1 MEQPNKHPKVSVI
14 IPIYNTCH
22 YVQEA
27 LESICRQTLTE
38 LEIIAI
44 DDGSTDSSRK
54 VVEQVAATDM
64 RIRVYS
70 QANQGQSIT
79 RNNGMQY
86 VQGKY
91 VYFMDS
97 DDRLEADTLETCY
110 SACEAGQLDFVC
122 FDADILNK
130 DHPCARHFNY
140 DRSACARPKQV
151 YKGVELLQRQL
162 SARVFSPSPCLN
174 LISTSY
180 LKTSGLNFYPRI
192 IHEDQLFTSQL
203 YLKAEK
209 GRIHSPEILFATLQN
224 RLHHDPAVHLEKH
237 GGLSHRDRRATES
250 GSLLSGKR
258 PQADTSVLMSD
269 ARRSRMASPHIAPT
283 PTHRAFPTLPEIL
296 QALRQDA
303 YPDGTDAEKKGGGEM
318 KSGKVRYGL
327 IQINVGFTTDHA
339 DL

>member
-209 GRIHSPEILFATLQN
+209 VGYIPQKFFLRRFRTDSTMTRQFTWRNMEGYLTVTDELLKAAPSYPEN
-224 RLHHDPAVHLEKH
+224 VRRLIRQFLCQMLDAAVW
-237 GGLSHRDRRATES
+237 
-250 GSLLSGKR
+250 
-258 PQADTSVLMSD
+258 
-269 ARRSRMASPHIAPT
+269 
-283 PTHRAFPTLPEIL
+283 
-296 QALRQDA
+296 
-303 YPDGTDAEKKGGGEM
+303 
-318 KSGKVRYGL
+318 
-327 IQINVGFTTDHA
+327 
-339 DL
+339 

>member
-140 DRSACARPKQV
+140 DRSACAQPKQV

-180 LKTSGLNFYPRI
+180 LKTSGLTFYPRI

-209 GRIHSPEILFATLQN
+209 VGYIPQKFFLRRFRTDSTMTRQFTWRNMEGYLTVTDELLKAAPSYPENVRRLIRQFLCQMLDAAVWQAHTLPLRQRIGLFLLCLRHYRPYVRMRTLM
-224 RLHHDPAVHLEKH
+224 
-237 GGLSHRDRRATES
+237 
-250 GSLLSGKR
+250 
-258 PQADTSVLMSD
+258 VLM
-269 ARRSRMASPHIAPT
+269 
-283 PTHRAFPTLPEIL
+283 L
-296 QALRQDA
+296 
-303 YPDGTDAEKKGGGEM
+303 KKKEEG
-318 KSGKVRYGL
+318 R
-327 IQINVGFTTDHA
+327 
-339 DL
+339 

>member
-209 GRIHSPEILFATLQN
+209 VGYIPRKFFLRRFRTDSTMTRQFTWRN
-224 RLHHDPAVHLEKH
+224 M
-237 GGLSHRDRRATES
+237 GLSHRDRRAAES

-269 ARRSRMASPHIAPT
+269 ARRSRMASPHTAPT
-283 PTHRAFPTLPEIL
+283 PTHRAFPTLPEVL

>member
-86 VQGKY
+86 VQGTY

-151 YKGVELLQRQL
+151 YKGAELLQRQL

-180 LKTSGLNFYPRI
+180 LKTSGLTFYPRI

-209 GRIHSPEILFATLQN
+209 VGYIPRKFFFATLQN

-237 GGLSHRDRRATES
+237 GGLSHRDRRAAES

-269 ARRSRMASPHIAPT
+269 ARRSRMASPHTAPT
-283 PTHRAFPTLPEIL
+283 PTHRAFPTLPEAL

>member
-97 DDRLEADTLETCY
+97 DDRLEADTLE
-110 SACEAGQLDFVC
+110 
-122 FDADILNK
+122 
-130 DHPCARHFNY
+130 
-140 DRSACARPKQV
+140 
-151 YKGVELLQRQL
+151 L
-162 SARVFSPSPCLN
+162 S
-174 LISTSY
+174 LI
-180 LKTSGLNFYPRI
+180 
-192 IHEDQLFTSQL
+192 
-203 YLKAEK
+203 
-209 GRIHSPEILFATLQN
+209 
-224 RLHHDPAVHLEKH
+224 
-237 GGLSHRDRRATES
+237 
-250 GSLLSGKR
+250 
-258 PQADTSVLMSD
+258 
-269 ARRSRMASPHIAPT
+269 HI
-283 PTHRAFPTLPEIL
+283 
-296 QALRQDA
+296 
-303 YPDGTDAEKKGGGEM
+303 
-318 KSGKVRYGL
+318 
-327 IQINVGFTTDHA
+327 
-339 DL
+339 

>member
-151 YKGVELLQRQL
+151 YKGVELLRPCIQPLAVPEPDQHEL
-162 SARVFSPSPCLN
+162 SENLRTDLLSPDHPRRPTLHVATVF
-174 LISTSY
+174 
-180 LKTSGLNFYPRI
+180 KGG
-192 IHEDQLFTSQL
+192 
-203 YLKAEK
+203 K

-237 GGLSHRDRRATES
+237 GRLSHRDRRTAES
-250 GSLLSGKR
+250 GSRLSGKR

-269 ARRSRMASPHIAPT
+269 ARRSRMASPHTAPT
-283 PTHRAFPTLPEIL
+283 PTHRAFPTLPEAL

-318 KSGKVRYGL
+318 KSGRVRYGL